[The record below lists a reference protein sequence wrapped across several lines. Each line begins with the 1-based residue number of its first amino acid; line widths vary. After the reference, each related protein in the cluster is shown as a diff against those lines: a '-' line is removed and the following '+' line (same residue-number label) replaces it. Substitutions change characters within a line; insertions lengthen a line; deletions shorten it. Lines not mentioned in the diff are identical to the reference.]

1 MRPAFY
7 VGLKMSAQISERDI
21 QRLVRA
27 FYKEVRQD
35 EMLAPIFATKIGND
49 DWDKHMDHIADFWS
63 SIFLKTR
70 RFKGNPMS
78 KHAALKDLTPGH
90 FSHWLALFKD
100 VSNRTLENKPKP
112 CRLWLS
118 VSDKAFKWVSLLTL
132 RKQGKLTT
140 PLSITGCVYRIKF
153 WDNASEPSGSPASAI
168 SIFSSDTAIFAVQSQ

>member
-100 VSNRTLENKPKP
+100 VSNRTLETQQAQAMQTMAERIGQSLQMGLAFNFEKAGQTNHPFIDYGM
-112 CRLWLS
+112 RLS
-118 VSDKAFKWVSLLTL
+118 H
-132 RKQGKLTT
+132 
-140 PLSITGCVYRIKF
+140 
-153 WDNASEPSGSPASAI
+153 
-168 SIFSSDTAIFAVQSQ
+168 